1 MNSLNVFIILL
12 KYFYINIKI
21 FFKLFFIISILFFA
35 TVAHSQYTSTD
46 SVSHLDTNIT
56 HDWKILMYAVLS
68 RAETIVVMIFMLM
81 LGPAYTGHN

>member
-1 MNSLNVFIILL
+1 M
-12 KYFYINIKI
+12 
-21 FFKLFFIISILFFA
+21 
-35 TVAHSQYTSTD
+35 

-56 HDWKILMYAVLS
+56 HDWKILMYAALS